1 MHSFCGHSERFEFR
15 FTRERRTS
23 PEQMCSWS
31 YTKQIWLPFGK
42 SFRCCDLL
50 QTLKCIDHIRPDC
63 CYFRFSSPVAYPGQF
78 MRQRFFQGGR
88 ITRDLLEELQA
99 EEILMT
105 LTDQAAAYFK
115 GIPRLA
121 ITISILILSA
131 WLISFIGNLLRY
143 SRFRFYADRKA
154 FSVHRGLISP
164 YRYRLRRG
172 AVNYIDI
179 RQNLMMKLLHLMSVH
194 ISCPGYGNQK
204 NELPVLMPLL
214 QKSHADR
221 FLQPLLKQ
229 QPNVI
234 GKNKPK
240 QPFNLFRFWLLSGSR
255 CSCWALYWY

>member
-1 MHSFCGHSERFEFR
+1 
-15 FTRERRTS
+15 
-23 PEQMCSWS
+23 
-31 YTKQIWLPFGK
+31 
-42 SFRCCDLL
+42 
-50 QTLKCIDHIRPDC
+50 
-63 CYFRFSSPVAYPGQF
+63 
-78 MRQRFFQGGR
+78 
-88 ITRDLLEELQA
+88 
-99 EEILMT
+99 MT

-121 ITISILILSA
+121 ITIGILILSA

-214 QKSHADR
+214 QNRMQTAFYNRCSNSSQMSLEKINRNNRSIC
-221 FLQPLLKQ
+221 F
-229 QPNVI
+229 
-234 GKNKPK
+234 GSGS
-240 QPFNLFRFWLLSGSR
+240 LSGSR
-255 CSCWALYWY
+255 CSYWALYWY

>member
-1 MHSFCGHSERFEFR
+1 
-15 FTRERRTS
+15 
-23 PEQMCSWS
+23 
-31 YTKQIWLPFGK
+31 
-42 SFRCCDLL
+42 
-50 QTLKCIDHIRPDC
+50 
-63 CYFRFSSPVAYPGQF
+63 
-78 MRQRFFQGGR
+78 
-88 ITRDLLEELQA
+88 
-99 EEILMT
+99 MT
-105 LTDQAAAYFK
+105 LTDQAATYFK

-121 ITISILILSA
+121 ITIGILILSA

-234 GKNKPK
+234 GKNSVPT
-240 QPFNLFRFWLLSGSR
+240 QSVPIQCPIRTTAAR
-255 CSCWALYWY
+255 